1 MCGTKMSLFLI
12 VHTKWVQ
19 TIFRNKNFEEKIS
32 VPYQFSYLFKSKNVF
47 CPWNTYSVLNSTK
60 KRPIL
65 LKVQFVKI
73 GNTEKWR
80 LFIKTQCEKTRNSL
94 SQKISWNHLFVF
106 SNFFRYVVKTLL
118 SRNFCQKSNFVHMYI
133 HFHTMKRILL

>member
-80 LFIKTQCEKTRNSL
+80 LFIKTQCETRFKILLKSLTTRLCTRASL
-94 SQKISWNHLFVF
+94 SHFELLWVA
-106 SNFFRYVVKTLL
+106 L
-118 SRNFCQKSNFVHMYI
+118 SRFE
-133 HFHTMKRILL
+133 LLWVALNRFESLWVAFS